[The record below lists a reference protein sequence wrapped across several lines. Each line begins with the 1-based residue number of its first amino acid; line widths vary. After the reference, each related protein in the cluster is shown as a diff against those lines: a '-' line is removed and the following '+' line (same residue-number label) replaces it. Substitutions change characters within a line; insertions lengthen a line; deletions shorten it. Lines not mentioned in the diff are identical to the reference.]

1 MALYETTSKGGYI
14 YDFIYVFAG
23 IRNSAGGAHN
33 YDWGSCYHRI
43 QRYHRVRIDDCIDHK
58 DCKKEE
64 VKSLGHLKHGVLF
77 FSFREKHMPYYERET
92 ISSWG

>member
-23 IRNSAGGAHN
+23 IRNNAGGAHN
-33 YDWGSCYHRI
+33 YNWGACYHCIR
-43 QRYHRVRIDDCIDHK
+43 RYHRVRIDDCMDHK
-58 DCKKEE
+58 DCKEEE
-64 VKSLGHLKHGVLF
+64 VRSLGHLKHGVLF
-77 FSFREKHMPYYERET
+77 FSFRENCMLFYEREA

>member
-14 YDFIYVFAG
+14 YDFIYMFAG

-33 YDWGSCYHRI
+33 YNWGARHHCIR
-43 QRYHRVRIDDCIDHK
+43 RYHRVRIDDCMDHK
-58 DCKKEE
+58 DCKEE
-64 VKSLGHLKHGVLF
+64 VRSLGHLKHGVLF
-77 FSFREKHMPYYERET
+77 FSFRENCMLFYEREA

>member
-33 YDWGSCYHRI
+33 YNWGARHHCIR
-43 QRYHRVRIDDCIDHK
+43 RYHRVRIDDCIDHK
-58 DCKKEE
+58 DCKEEE
-64 VKSLGHLKHGVLF
+64 VKSLGHLKHDVLF
-77 FSFREKHMPYYERET
+77 FSFRENCMLFYEREA

>member
-33 YDWGSCYHRI
+33 YNWGARHHCIR
-43 QRYHRVRIDDCIDHK
+43 RYHRVRIDDCIDHK
-58 DCKKEE
+58 DCKEE
-64 VKSLGHLKHGVLF
+64 VRSLGHLKHGVLF
-77 FSFREKHMPYYERET
+77 FSFRENCMLFYERET